1 MSESTPSDTI
11 IPRHRFLPS
20 ESLTVKLSFIEPL
33 IPPARLLRP
42 AAPEETLDLPTASA
56 LAHVVPHISLRQLAS
71 LRPDFVE
78 PSNDLIRL
86 PVRSIAVSYP
96 LKETPVRR
104 TDEPFIPAIDA
115 RLHSPI
121 ANLRNL
127 SAPLGEMISPL
138 PEPPEALIADPS
150 PEPPEATAASPAT
163 PPEALA
169 EPLPRKL
176 AEIFPNL
183 PTFRRVEDLPP
194 PTQLARPLNTTL
206 ESPHLPHQLP
216 EDTQESL
223 QALFHTEDELDLQK
237 VVELCGSLPGI
248 ESCVLA
254 HEERVLTAHNA
265 PDGLDL
271 VSLSSHASAM
281 LRSMQDASAQM
292 GIGDIPA
299 VTLHTPKG
307 PLSILQQDRL
317 TLIVLHGKRGFIP
330 GVREKMTATLAELT
344 RTPLQLPAPPTR
356 QALPPR

>member
-1 MSESTPSDTI
+1 MSESTPSDTT
-11 IPRHRFLPS
+11 IPRHRFLPCA
-20 ESLTVKLSFIEPL
+20 SLTVKLSLIEPL
-33 IPPARLLRP
+33 IPPSRLLRP
-42 AAPEETLDLPTASA
+42 AAPEETLDLPTSVT
-56 LAHVVPHISLRQLAS
+56 LAHIVPHLNLHQLAA

-86 PVRSIAVSYP
+86 PIQSLATSYP
-96 LKETPVRR
+96 LKETPVRP
-104 TDEPFIPAIDA
+104 TDAPFIPAIDT
-115 RLHSPI
+115 RLHSPV

-127 SAPLGEMISPL
+127 SAPLGEIISPL
-138 PEPPEALIADPS
+138 PEPPEAAITAPS
-150 PEPPEATAASPAT
+150 QEPPPAAPTPHAT
-163 PPEALA
+163 PPEELA

-194 PTQLARPLNTTL
+194 QPHLARPLSTTL
-206 ESPHLPHQLP
+206 ESPHQPQQLP
-216 EDTQESL
+216 EDTRDAL
-223 QALFHTEDELDLQK
+223 QALFLTEDELDLPK

-254 HEERVLTAHNA
+254 HEERVLAAHNA

-307 PLSILQQDRL
+307 PLSILQQERL

-330 GVREKMTATLAELT
+330 GVREKMTATLAELN